1 MRVASI
7 SIREGFFYTKKNFS
21 DGFNLI
27 YSEKNSA
34 GKTTL
39 LRCILYALGYKIPGT
54 KGFNIDSINTSI
66 VLYND
71 DEEKI
76 VINRN
81 DINEIELIIN
91 EKQTTYCLPHEHTK
105 LLSVL
110 FHNNNE
116 EILSNLLGALYIDQE
131 KGWTLLNR
139 GKVIGVI
146 PFNIDSLIRG
156 LSNVECNDLLLKER
170 TLDDNLKKYKQM
182 LDIANYMDTI
192 NDADTSLISSTYN
205 EERFIKFSQ
214 LTIEKD
220 NLKKEIKRIDN
231 NMNLNKKT
239 IELIES
245 LKLVIRISPD
255 ETKCITRD
263 DVVALDD
270 SVDLLNAKKKMLSSE
285 LNSILSELDKYSM
298 EIKKEDNQL
307 SLFEIEDVAKK
318 FDKNIL
324 SLPIKSTEVKK
335 AVDYLNKEKNEVT
348 EQILEMSR
356 TANPITLSL
365 FDNIKK
371 YMKELGVP
379 KAENMSWNYIFTNN
393 LKELTGA
400 LLHKTVFSF
409 KMAYIL
415 EIQKCLNI
423 KLPIIIDSPRGN
435 EIDESN
441 VNKMIEILSRD
452 FSENQII
459 VASIFHYKN
468 DENVIEL
475 KDKLLDS
482 ILEE

>member
-1 MRVASI
+1 MRIASI

-39 LRCILYALGYKIPGT
+39 LRCILYAFGYKIPGT

-66 VLYND
+66 VIYND
-71 DEEKI
+71 NEEKI

-91 EKQTTYCLPHEHTK
+91 EKQTTYCLPHEHTE

-110 FHNNNE
+110 FHNDNE

-156 LSNVECNDLLLKER
+156 LSNVECSELLLKER
-170 TLDDNLKKYKQM
+170 ALDNNLKKYKQM

-192 NDADTSLISSTYN
+192 NDTDASLISSTYS

-231 NMNLNKKT
+231 NINLNKKT
-239 IELIES
+239 IDLIEN

-263 DVVALDD
+263 DVVALND
-270 SVDLLNAKKKMLSSE
+270 SVDLLYAKKKMLSSE

-298 EIKKEDNQL
+298 EIKNEDDQL
-307 SLFEIEDVAKK
+307 SLFEIEDIAKK

-356 TANPITLSL
+356 SANPITLSL
-365 FDNIKK
+365 FNNIKK
-371 YMKELGVP
+371 YMKELDVP
-379 KAENMSWNYIFTNN
+379 KAENMSWNYVFTNN

-441 VNKMIEILSRD
+441 INKMIEILSRD

-459 VASIFHYKN
+459 VASIYHYKN